1 LIFFC
6 RIYVVGGFRDLTYLN
21 TAEFYCP
28 QTNTWTLI
36 GLMQKPRSS
45 PSVVSMNGFIYA
57 IGGLTAGGLLASGER
72 YDPATGTWTL
82 LEREMLE
89 KKCSAA
95 AVVLGSFSFK
105 CFRT

>member
-1 LIFFC
+1 M
-6 RIYVVGGFRDLTYLN
+6 TYLN
-21 TAEFYCP
+21 TAEFYCA
-28 QTNTWTLI
+28 QTNTWTMI

-45 PSVVSMNGFIYA
+45 PSVVSLNGFIYA

-82 LEREMLE
+82 LEKEMFE

-95 AVVLGSFSFK
+95 SVVLGKKNSLNCKSNRFESNFG
-105 CFRT
+105 FFFQLL